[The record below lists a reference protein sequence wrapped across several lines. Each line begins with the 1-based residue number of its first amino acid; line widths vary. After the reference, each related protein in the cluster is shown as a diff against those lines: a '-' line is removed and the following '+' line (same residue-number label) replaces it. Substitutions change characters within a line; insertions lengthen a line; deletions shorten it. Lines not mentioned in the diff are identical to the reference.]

1 MNQLFVRFLKP
12 DNPEKTHSKCVA
24 VSSSSEPGER
34 LEFDEKCRWKVSRPP
49 RHPRCTHAAICS
61 PIIWFGQ
68 YDPVKLTAKQL
79 HLQHSNVQYLW
90 WQDPDVAWMPHL
102 GAMAYL
108 RSNFA
113 KPIQPDAWC
122 CNCRS
127 DYVRGFLTWTIPKT
141 TGFNTK
147 MV

>member
-12 DNPEKTHSKCVA
+12 DNPEKTWKNSFEVRCSLKFRTWWTFRVW
-24 VSSSSEPGER
+24 
-34 LEFDEKCRWKVSRPP
+34 WKVSRPP